1 MIILFIWENDLDT
14 TFYIVKIEK
23 DEKFIL
29 RVPPIHKLSK
39 FVQNNQWNSLIE
51 ELRKLS
57 SYEVTEYI
65 IIKKAMLFS
74 YLFEDDKE
82 IVISNQSERHLIDQ
96 NGKEWFLPK
105 GKVKNPLKLQKQL
118 KQLKKAT
125 TTSFSIKSLSKLLL
139 IYTATENKK
148 FDRKTIKVNQ
158 E

>member
-1 MIILFIWENDLDT
+1 MIILFIWENDVDT

-82 IVISNQSERHLIDQ
+82 IVI
-96 NGKEWFLPK
+96 
-105 GKVKNPLKLQKQL
+105 
-118 KQLKKAT
+118 
-125 TTSFSIKSLSKLLL
+125 
-139 IYTATENKK
+139 
-148 FDRKTIKVNQ
+148 
-158 E
+158 

>member
-65 IIKKAMLFS
+65 IIKKAMLFR
-74 YLFEDDKE
+74 
-82 IVISNQSERHLIDQ
+82 I
-96 NGKEWFLPK
+96 FL
-105 GKVKNPLKLQKQL
+105 
-118 KQLKKAT
+118 
-125 TTSFSIKSLSKLLL
+125 
-139 IYTATENKK
+139 
-148 FDRKTIKVNQ
+148 KTIKKLLFQIKVSGI
-158 E
+158 

>member
-1 MIILFIWENDLDT
+1 MIILFIWENDVDT

-65 IIKKAMLFS
+65 IIKSNAFS
-74 YLFEDDKE
+74 YL
-82 IVISNQSERHLIDQ
+82 L
-96 NGKEWFLPK
+96 
-105 GKVKNPLKLQKQL
+105 
-118 KQLKKAT
+118 
-125 TTSFSIKSLSKLLL
+125 
-139 IYTATENKK
+139 
-148 FDRKTIKVNQ
+148 KTIKKLLFQIKVSGI
-158 E
+158 